1 MPSKNALKIYSE
13 GGFYHLYNRGV
24 AKSRIF
30 LDEQDYGTFLSYLK
44 EYLSPFVPPTSEEMS
59 KSGYIYIRKNY
70 LQQIELVAFVLMPNH
85 FHLLLKQNE
94 SRTIEGFMRSL
105 LTRYSRYFNRRH
117 DRVGHLLQ
125 DVYKGILVDNE
136 NYFWWLS
143 RYIHR
148 NPIEL
153 LDNNKPLVSYPYS
166 SYPAYLKFKKM
177 NWIETKYLLSEIK
190 NYRKFVENSGDNEPE
205 DLKSYTLE

>member
-24 AKSRIF
+24 AKNRIF
-30 LDEQDYGTFLSYLK
+30 IGEEDYRTFLSYLK
-44 EYLSPFVPPTSEEMS
+44 EYLSPFVPPTAEEIS

-70 LQQIELVAFVLMPNH
+70 QQQIELVAFVLMPNH
-85 FHLLLKQNE
+85 FHLLVKQNE
-94 SRTIEGFMRSL
+94 SRSIEGFMRSL
-105 LTRYSRYFNRRH
+105 LTRYSRYFNRHH

-125 DVYKGILVDNE
+125 DVYKGILIDNE

-143 RYIHR
+143 RYLHR

-153 LDNNKPLVSYPYS
+153 LHKNEPLASYPYS
-166 SYPAYLKFKKM
+166 SYPTYLGFKKTD
-177 NWIETKYLLSEIK
+177 WIVTKYLLDQIK
-190 NYRKFVENSGDNEPE
+190 NYRSFIENSNEDEPE
-205 DLKSYTLE
+205 DLKTYTLE